1 MKTTRMIAKIA
12 GIILAGMMVISLTS
26 CESKADKV
34 AGNTYTFS
42 F

>member
-1 MKTTRMIAKIA
+1 MIAKIA